1 MASRDRVGPAATD
14 NRKEGANKKPKSQE
28 VVQ

>member
-1 MASRDRVGPAATD
+1 MTSRDRIGPGVTD
-14 NRKEGANKKPKSQE
+14 SRKEGANKKPKSQE